1 MPKIKELLNFEKIK
15 DVIDIDSSY
24 DKQKMVENYVISQSM
39 EEYLVS
45 ILNDFQKD
53 THKAVQ
59 VIGGYG
65 SGKFHLL
72 AFVISL
78 LTDKSLRHSIQNEK
92 VREAAENI
100 SRNFVVIRWELQPN
114 DVELATYFYDRIE
127 QQLEESYGIQYEFP
141 KKEVVDHK
149 KMINDVVQTIK
160 AQDPTR
166 GLVVVV
172 DEISE
177 LSQAERQRENH
188 KGCSVPEN
196 PRPGCPGN

>member
-39 EEYLVS
+39 EEYLVN

-65 SGKFHLL
+65 SGKSHLL
-72 AFVISL
+72 AFVISI

-92 VREAAENI
+92 VREAAGNI
-100 SRNFVVIRWELQPN
+100 SRDFVVVRWELQPN
-114 DVELATYFYDRIE
+114 DVEPV
-127 QQLEESYGIQYEFP
+127 SYTHLRAHET
-141 KKEVVDHK
+141 D
-149 KMINDVVQTIK
+149 
-160 AQDPTR
+160 
-166 GLVVVV
+166 
-172 DEISE
+172 S
-177 LSQAERQRENH
+177 
-188 KGCSVPEN
+188 
-196 PRPGCPGN
+196 